1 MKTPE
6 EASKEYSG
14 RNEDESSNNAKVYD
28 KYDIEKAFMTGTE
41 FRFNFITE
49 PLSVRMKNLTDEK
62 YAWLNFRYKMSKEV
76 GYEFNLALETDVWYT
91 KKIAELQIMVEKL
104 NDTISKIN

>member
-14 RNEDESSNNAKVYD
+14 RNEDEFSNNAKVYD
-28 KYDIEKAFMTGTE
+28 KSDIERAFITGTE
-41 FRFNFITE
+41 FRYSRNLE
-49 PLSVRMKNLTDEK
+49 SLSLRMENLTSEK
-62 YAWLNFRYKMSKEV
+62 YALLNYRQKTAKEV